1 MQVVKLKECKKKKC
15 PFKIPFTNE
24 VIITLKKG
32 GNIGYLARLFTLQAL
47 TSSRFIVFDMLTL
60 GKENSSRTMIVLTPH
75 NIDIGKENLDLD
87 RIDSFDP
94 HKTLTLVKKT

>member
-1 MQVVKLKECKKKKC
+1 MGVHRLFIIDQNVWSETLTKKKKNG
-15 PFKIPFTNE
+15 I
-24 VIITLKKG
+24 VSD
-32 GNIGYLARLFTLQAL
+32 A
-47 TSSRFIVFDMLTL
+47 SIVFDMLTL

>member
-1 MQVVKLKECKKKKC
+1 
-15 PFKIPFTNE
+15 
-24 VIITLKKG
+24 
-32 GNIGYLARLFTLQAL
+32 
-47 TSSRFIVFDMLTL
+47 MLTL

-94 HKTLTLVKKT
+94 HKTLTLVKKTLIELWHF